1 MPVILDEDH
10 YYQFME
16 FKKYHQLI
24 LLEVNYNFQI
34 LETINLWRLCIRL
47 SKLISTTPFSLLI
60 SSKSRSSG
68 SGSGSGFEKLFVNL
82 VLDGTTDWAILD
94 KSALQVYTGNSL
106 SITMHKLPKFISKK
120 LSRSLK
126 KDKRA
131 RLTLTNWRRDYF
143 HGKIGIYFIKW

>member
-1 MPVILDEDH
+1 MYHLQCQFILDEDH

-24 LLEVNYNFQI
+24 LLEVNYFQI

-82 VLDGTTDWAILD
+82 VLMGL
-94 KSALQVYTGNSL
+94 L
-106 SITMHKLPKFISKK
+106 
-120 LSRSLK
+120 
-126 KDKRA
+126 
-131 RLTLTNWRRDYF
+131 
-143 HGKIGIYFIKW
+143 IGQFWINRHYKYIRGIHFL